1 MKKLTFF
8 ILACLFVMLNFAGE
22 CDPQVPEPSYT
33 EINGEQVQHGFTLVS
48 EMDDTKVW
56 GATANECNQN
66 LISYEAKLWEK
77 KAEEA
82 K

>member
-1 MKKLTFF
+1 MKKRTFL

-33 EINGEQVQHGFTLVS
+33 EINGEQVQSGFTLVS
-48 EMDDTKVW
+48 EMDDTKIW
-56 GATANECNQN
+56 GATAREANEN
-66 LISYEAKLWEK
+66 LISYEATLWAK